1 MNNVIL
7 INSADVLRLKSMY
20 QNNHQFLIALGSNK
34 NLGPLKPLD
43 ILKKAIA
50 ELKQSEIS
58 LVSLSR
64 FFESPAYPE
73 GKEPN
78 FVNCAIKI
86 QVKCSPQEILQKL
99 HKTEKNFN
107 RKRDIRWGARTLDL
121 DLLAQDGQI
130 FPNEKIFREWYNLP
144 MVEQMKKSPN
154 NLILPHPRIQD
165 RAFVLLPL
173 LDIDPN
179 WIHPIL
185 RKTALQMY
193 EELNEQVKK
202 SIQLVQ

>member
-1 MNNVIL
+1 MIL
-7 INSADVLRLKSMY
+7 INPAHLLRLKSMY
-20 QNNHQFLIALGSNK
+20 SNNHNFLIALGSNK

-73 GKEPN
+73 GKGSN
-78 FVNCAIKI
+78 FVNSVIKV
-86 QVKCSPQEILQKL
+86 QVKCASEEILQKL
-99 HKTEKNFN
+99 HKIEKKFN
-107 RKRDIRWGARTLDL
+107 RKRDTRWGARTLDL
-121 DLLAQDGQI
+121 DLLAQDGQV
-130 FPNEKIFREWYNLP
+130 FPNEKIFMEWNNLP

-154 NLILPHPRIQD
+154 DLILPHPRIQD

-193 EELNEQVKK
+193 EALNEQEKK